1 MDTDLHAPAARTDA
15 EAHPAAGG
23 PPGASGLQLDARQRA
38 MLEEMGVRVWW
49 PGPVPDTTAPAAEAA
64 VPRPAPRTGL
74 APGERTLPQPQPQPH
89 SQPHPGSA
97 APVAPSATATP
108 AAPSAT
114 ATPAAPLR
122 HPAALPLAT
131 RQPPSAHPPAADT
144 ALAPGGWRLQP
155 PQALFPHADPQRT
168 PAALGA
174 GWLVVV
180 EGHAGT
186 DPLAGDAGRLLENM
200 LRALQLHHHPRAFVC
215 LLDAPPASEAPAP
228 GGLQALEA
236 AVAAVQPAVLLLLGR
251 TAARVLLGRSE
262 PLGQLRTATLQ
273 VAGVPA
279 VVGYDTPYLLRAQP
293 AKAQAWADLCRARA
307 LAGGGSSSTAA
318 AGSATAD
325 AS

>member
-1 MDTDLHAPAARTDA
+1 MDHPTEARADTG
-15 EAHPAAGG
+15 AHPAAGSA
-23 PPGASGLQLDARQRA
+23 PVAPGLQLDARQRA

-49 PGPVPDTTAPAAEAA
+49 PGPVPDTAAPAADAA

-74 APGERTLPQPQPQPH
+74 APGERALPQPQSQHQPH
-89 SQPHPGSA
+89 SQPPPHPGSFA
-97 APVAPSATATP
+97 P
-108 AAPSAT
+108 AAPSA
-114 ATPAAPLR
+114 AAPPAAPLR
-122 HPAALPLAT
+122 RPAALPPAT
-131 RQPPSAHPPAADT
+131 RQTPDAHAPAADT

-174 GWLVVV
+174 GWLIVV

-228 GGLQALEA
+228 GGLQALES

-307 LAGGGSSSTAA
+307 LAGASKGSTAA